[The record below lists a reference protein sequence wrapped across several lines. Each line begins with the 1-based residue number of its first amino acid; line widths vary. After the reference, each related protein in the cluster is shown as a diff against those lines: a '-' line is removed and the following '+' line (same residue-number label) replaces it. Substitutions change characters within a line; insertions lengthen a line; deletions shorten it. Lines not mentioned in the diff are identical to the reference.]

1 MLVVSLGD
9 RHVPKGTGVSSSI
22 LRAPMSCPK
31 AIELNGETRSV
42 TWRDSIVVSTHV
54 KEERVKAKK
63 RA

>member
-1 MLVVSLGD
+1 
-9 RHVPKGTGVSSSI
+9 
-22 LRAPMSCPK
+22 MSCPK